1 MNYFLKQRL
10 MVHKRFNSKG
20 TTRLPFA
27 VWALLTLLVGA
38 FAVSCGGTAA
48 EQGAEPQDGGEE
60 RASVELDHPALGD
73 ENAPVV
79 LTEYA
84 DYQ

>member
-1 MNYFLKQRL
+1 M
-10 MVHKRFNSKG
+10 MHERFDGKV

-27 VWALLTLLVGA
+27 GLALLALLVGA

-48 EQGAEPQDGGEE
+48 EQGAEPQ
-60 RASVELDHPALGD
+60 ASADLDHPSLGGA
-73 ENAPVV
+73 NAPVV

>member
-1 MNYFLKQRL
+1 MHN
-10 MVHKRFNSKG
+10 RFDNKV
-20 TTRLPFA
+20 TTRLSF
-27 VWALLTLLVGA
+27 VGLALLIGA

-60 RASVELDHPALGD
+60 QASVELGHPALGD

>member
-1 MNYFLKQRL
+1 MMHEWFDIKE
-10 MVHKRFNSKG
+10 

-27 VWALLTLLVGA
+27 RFALLALLIGA
-38 FAVSCGGTAA
+38 FAISCGGTAA
-48 EQGAEPQDGGEE
+48 EQGAEPRDGEE
-60 RASVELDHPALGD
+60 RASVNLDHPSLGD

>member
-1 MNYFLKQRL
+1 M
-10 MVHKRFNSKG
+10 MVHERFDG
-20 TTRLPFA
+20 QRMTWLPFA
-27 VWALLTLLVGA
+27 GFALLTLLVGA

-48 EQGAEPQDGGEE
+48 EQGAEPRDGGEE

>member
-1 MNYFLKQRL
+1 MREGLDGQR
-10 MVHKRFNSKG
+10 

-27 VWALLTLLVGA
+27 GFALLALLVGA
-38 FAVSCGGTAA
+38 FAASCGGTAA
-48 EQGAEPQDGGEE
+48 EQGAEPRDGGEE

-73 ENAPVV
+73 QNAPVV